1 MSTARRPLSHP
12 VPFIHGAKGH
22 ILRCRS
28 SLVDDD
34 DVIDEFLSARVSARY
49 QSMKRRLM
57 EVRDGKIKRYI
68 EDSAKEV

>member
-1 MSTARRPLSHP
+1 M
-12 VPFIHGAKGH
+12 PFTHGAKGR

-34 DVIDEFLSARVSARY
+34 DVVDEFLSARVSARSSVY
-49 QSMKRRLM
+49 EDMNVVM
-57 EVRDGKIKRYI
+57 EVRDGKINEFI